1 MESVDIISSEEK
13 KVLNMI
19 LQNLDTKEIKNELK
33 KDEIFCLHNFLK
45 IWILIN
51 NHVKLKRVNL

>member
-1 MESVDIISSEEK
+1 
-13 KVLNMI
+13 MI

-45 IWILIN
+45 I
-51 NHVKLKRVNL
+51 